1 MKNVTGRLLVG
12 LRWWNYVK
20 EDGSNEWVF
29 ESLEDMNEVNAND
42 SRIFWL
48 GLYAP
53 VGIWGGLLLVDVL
66 KLNLQWLVVVA
77 AALSMHLAN
86 IVGYTKCSN
95 DAKSKMQSLLDQG
108 SAGLN
113 VMSAFGQS
121 SAFQSAMSGLFGAAS
136 AAAGRGSSNDGSVT
150 V

>member
-1 MKNVTGRLLVG
+1 VKNVTGRLLVG

-20 EDGSNEWVF
+20 EDGTNEWIF

-53 VGIWGGLLLVDVL
+53 VALWGALLLVDVL

-113 VMSAFGQS
+113 VMTAFGQS
-121 SAFQSAMSGLFGAAS
+121 SAFKSALSGLFGAAKGM
-136 AAAGRGSSNDGSVT
+136 AGNGSRDEAVT